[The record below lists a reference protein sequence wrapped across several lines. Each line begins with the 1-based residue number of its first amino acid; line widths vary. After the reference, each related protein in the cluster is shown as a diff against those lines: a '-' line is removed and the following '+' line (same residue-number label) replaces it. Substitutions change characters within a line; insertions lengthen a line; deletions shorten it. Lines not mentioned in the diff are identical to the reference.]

1 MDKLNVLSFDRY
13 FGEME
18 LSESQKKMR
27 IEEANQFEEMM
38 FFIFELVSIM
48 SDYQYIN
55 KEYLEQELKQR
66 YLNIVEKYS
75 GIDDYVEDYAKE
87 FASLTIRVTLENLS
101 DDYYKSEDRAI
112 LIAENEANSNIN
124 YFDMKQAV
132 EEGKT
137 KKRWKTQRDK
147 KVRETHKQIDGQEI
161 DIEDAF
167 LVGDSLMR
175 FPKDIYYGA
184 SLEEIAGC
192 RCVVEYL

>member
-13 FGEME
+13 FGKME

-27 IEEANQFEEMM
+27 IEEADQFEEMM

-55 KEYLEQELKQR
+55 KEYLEQELKQH
-66 YLNIVEKYS
+66 YLNIAEKYS
-75 GIDDYVEDYAKE
+75 GIDDYVKDYAKE

-101 DDYYKSEDRAI
+101 DDYYTSEDRAT

-184 SLEEIAGC
+184 SLEEIDGG

>member
-18 LSESQKKMR
+18 LSEEQKKMR
-27 IEEANQFEEMM
+27 IEEAEKFEKMM

-48 SDYQYIN
+48 LDYQYIN

-66 YLNIVEKYS
+66 YLNIAEKYS
-75 GIDDYVEDYAKE
+75 GIDDYVEDYAQE
-87 FASLTIRVTLENLS
+87 FASLTIQVTLENLS
-101 DDYYKSEDRAI
+101 DDYYTSEERAT

-124 YFDMKQAV
+124 YFDMKQAI
-132 EEGKT
+132 EERKT

-147 KVRETHKQIDGQEI
+147 KVRETHRRIDGQEI

-184 SLEEIAGC
+184 RLEEIAGC

>member
-1 MDKLNVLSFDRY
+1 MDKLNALSFDRY

-27 IEEANQFEEMM
+27 IKEADQFEEMM

-55 KEYLEQELKQR
+55 KGYLEQELKQR
-66 YLNIVEKYS
+66 YLNIAEKYS
-75 GIDDYVEDYAKE
+75 GIDDYVEDYARE
-87 FASLTIRVTLENLS
+87 FASLTIQVTLENLS
-101 DDYYKSEDRAI
+101 DDYYTSEERAT

-124 YFDMKQAV
+124 YFDMKQAI
-132 EEGKT
+132 EET

-147 KVRETHKQIDGQEI
+147 KVRETHRRIDGQEI

-184 SLEEIAGC
+184 RLEEIAGC

>member
-1 MDKLNVLSFDRY
+1 MDKLNALSFDRY

-27 IEEANQFEEMM
+27 IKEADQFEEMM

-55 KEYLEQELKQR
+55 KGYLEQELKQR
-66 YLNIVEKYS
+66 YLNIAEKYS
-75 GIDDYVEDYAKE
+75 GIDDYVEDYARE
-87 FASLTIRVTLENLS
+87 FASLTIQVTLENLS
-101 DDYYKSEDRAI
+101 DDYYTSEERAT

-124 YFDMKQAV
+124 YFDMKQAI
-132 EEGKT
+132 EERKT

-147 KVRETHKQIDGQEI
+147 KVRETHRRIDGQEI

-184 SLEEIAGC
+184 RLEEIAGC

>member
-1 MDKLNVLSFDRY
+1 M
-13 FGEME
+13 
-18 LSESQKKMR
+18 
-27 IEEANQFEEMM
+27 
-38 FFIFELVSIM
+38 
-48 SDYQYIN
+48 
-55 KEYLEQELKQR
+55 
-66 YLNIVEKYS
+66 
-75 GIDDYVEDYAKE
+75 
-87 FASLTIRVTLENLS
+87 ENLS

-192 RCVVEYL
+192 RSVVEYL

>member
-27 IEEANQFEEMM
+27 IEEADQFEEMM

-55 KEYLEQELKQR
+55 KGYLEQELKQR
-66 YLNIVEKYS
+66 YLNIAEKYS
-75 GIDDYVEDYAKE
+75 GIDDYVEDYARE
-87 FASLTIRVTLENLS
+87 FASLTIQVTLENLS
-101 DDYYKSEDRAI
+101 DDYYTSEERAT

-124 YFDMKQAV
+124 YFDMKQAI
-132 EEGKT
+132 EERKT

-147 KVRETHKQIDGQEI
+147 KVRETHRRIDGQEI

-184 SLEEIAGC
+184 RLEEIAGC

>member
-1 MDKLNVLSFDRY
+1 MDKLNALSFDRY

-27 IEEANQFEEMM
+27 IKEADQFEEMM

-55 KEYLEQELKQR
+55 KGYLEQELKQR
-66 YLNIVEKYS
+66 YLNIAEKYS
-75 GIDDYVEDYAKE
+75 GIDDYVEDYARE
-87 FASLTIRVTLENLS
+87 FASLTIQVTLENLS
-101 DDYYKSEDRAI
+101 DDYYTSEERAT

-124 YFDMKQAV
+124 YFDMKQAI
-132 EEGKT
+132 EERKT

-147 KVRETHKQIDGQEI
+147 KVRETHRRIDGQEI

-184 SLEEIAGC
+184 RLEEIAGC
-192 RCVVEYL
+192 RCVVDYL

>member
-1 MDKLNVLSFDRY
+1 MEKLNVLSFDRY

-27 IEEANQFEEMM
+27 IEEADQFEEMM

-66 YLNIVEKYS
+66 YLNIAEKYS

-87 FASLTIRVTLENLS
+87 FASLTIQVTLENLS
-101 DDYYKSEDRAI
+101 DDYYTSEDRAT

-132 EEGKT
+132 EEGK
-137 KKRWKTQRDK
+137 KT
-147 KVRETHKQIDGQEI
+147 
-161 DIEDAF
+161 
-167 LVGDSLMR
+167 
-175 FPKDIYYGA
+175 
-184 SLEEIAGC
+184 LENAT
-192 RCVVEYL
+192 R

>member
-27 IEEANQFEEMM
+27 IKEADQFEEMM

-55 KEYLEQELKQR
+55 KGYLEQELKQR
-66 YLNIVEKYS
+66 YLNIAEKYS
-75 GIDDYVEDYAKE
+75 GIDDYVEDYARE
-87 FASLTIRVTLENLS
+87 FASLTIQVTLENLS
-101 DDYYKSEDRAI
+101 DDYYTSEERAT

-124 YFDMKQAV
+124 YFDMKQAI
-132 EEGKT
+132 EERKT

-147 KVRETHKQIDGQEI
+147 KVRETHRRIDGQEI

-184 SLEEIAGC
+184 RLEEIAGC